1 MKKIVILAQTPPP
14 YHGQA
19 VILSALVDARW
30 DWCEKKH
37 IRLNYSENIE
47 DVGRFSFRKVYKM
60 IKVIHSVYKEK
71 KSGQINIIV
80 YPPAPARR
88 VPFFRDVITL
98 FFIRKWAKKTV
109 FHFHSGGFNK
119 IISDFSPLEKVIAK
133 KIYGE
138 AGAVVL
144 SSDFQK
150 EEVGWL
156 KLKDA
161 YINAS
166 GIEDKYV
173 SRKLVRNKK
182 PIILSMGLLSE
193 EKGVMTSLSA
203 ALILKEKG
211 IEFKWYFVGGWQSKR
226 FEKEARV
233 FVAKNNLSKF
243 IEFKKPVSGNE
254 KWNLYRNADIFCFPT
269 HYSIE
274 VMPIVI
280 IEAMMMKKAIVSTKW
295 RSINEMVINRK
306 EGLLVEIR
314 DPEATAKALEKLLL
328 DSSLRERIAKAARN
342 KYLKHYTLAVHQDR
356 METIYKNIT
365 KE

>member
-19 VILSALVDARW
+19 VILSALVDAKW

-119 IISDFSPLEKVIAK
+119 IVSGFSPLEKLIAR
-133 KIYGE
+133 KIYGKAE
-138 AGAVVL
+138 AVVL
-144 SSDFQK
+144 SSYFQK
-150 EEVGWL
+150 KEVGWL
-156 KLKDA
+156 KLNDA

-166 GIEDKYV
+166 GIEDEYA
-173 SRKLVRNKK
+173 SRKLVRNEK

-193 EKGVMTSLSA
+193 EKGVMISLSA

-211 IEFKWYFVGGWQSKR
+211 FEYKWYFVGGWHTKR
-226 FEKEARV
+226 FEKSTKA
-233 FVAKNNLSKF
+233 FVINNHLSKY

-295 RSINEMVINRK
+295 RSINEMITNQK
-306 EGLLVEIR
+306 EGLLVKIK
-314 DPEATAKALEKLLL
+314 DPVAVAKAIEKLIE
-328 DSSLRERIAKAARN
+328 DTTLRDEIALAARN
-342 KYLKHYTLAVHQDR
+342 KYLRHYTLAIHQNR
-356 METIYKNIT
+356 MENIYKNII
-365 KE
+365 